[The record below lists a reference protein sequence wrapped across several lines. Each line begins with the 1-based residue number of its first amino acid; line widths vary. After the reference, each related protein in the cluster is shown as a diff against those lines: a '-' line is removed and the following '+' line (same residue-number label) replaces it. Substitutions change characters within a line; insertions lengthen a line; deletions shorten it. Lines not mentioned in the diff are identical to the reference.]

1 MLKLQ
6 IRFESSWTNSFFEE
20 SGDLPLFTSGHML
33 SESTKDI
40 VAVDFDSKTEI
51 KNAPRLS
58 YLQTLQS
65 ANPKLLYKVPV
76 SFKRT
81 VQGVLSRLV
90 GEVRRL
96 RDLDEDHLSFR
107 AINNGT
113 FELKIEHEH
122 SQTSKLTTYEI
133 NDIKTGGAGLITNN
147 VLYGNS
153 LESKYLFGHLD
164 LSLAEMCSS
173 IDDIVSLK
181 YSGNW
186 VPESPSVLIDRL
198 NLLMNEQNS
207 SIKSAKKEFDKGCY
221 QSPYLITLRSL
232 AKIFPVDAK
241 NELIERSTSDHVS
254 TIENGGL
261 DMWEIAGA
269 LIVAKI
275 KALTEDEKNSYIKSK
290 ALTPKGNLSG
300 LAMSGKVGRITPKDV
315 FSFASGSGATS
326 NKMPYSVYVPVID
339 GEKKIV
345 YIPTGI
351 LKKTGDIE
359 FTICNSPELEE
370 ELYTAIQN
378 ASVGPF
384 HFGKKGVAYVKDIE
398 LY

>member
-1 MLKLQ
+1 M
-6 IRFESSWTNSFFEE
+6 
-20 SGDLPLFTSGHML
+20 
-33 SESTKDI
+33 
-40 VAVDFDSKTEI
+40 AVDFDSKTVIE
-51 KNAPRLS
+51 NAPLLS
-58 YLQTLQS
+58 YLRTLQS

-81 VQGVLSRLV
+81 VQGVLSRLI

-96 RDLDEDHLSFR
+96 RDIDEDHLSFR
-107 AINNGT
+107 SINNGT

-122 SQTSKLTTYEI
+122 SQTTKLTTYEM
-133 NDIKTGGAGLITNN
+133 NDIQTGGAGLITNN

-153 LESKYLFGHLD
+153 FESKYLFGHLD

-198 NLLMNEQNS
+198 NRLKDEQETA
-207 SIKSAKKEFDKGCY
+207 IKVT
-221 QSPYLITLRSL
+221 QSKADEESYRSPFATALRSL
-232 AKIFPVDAK
+232 EKIFPSDAV
-241 NELIERSTSDHVS
+241 NSLIKLSFSSHVS

-261 DMWEIAGA
+261 DRWSIAGS

-275 KALTEDEKNSYIKSK
+275 NALSDNDRESFIKSGALTK
-290 ALTPKGNLSG
+290 AGGLSG
-300 LAMSGKVGRITPKDV
+300 LAMSGNVGNITPKDLYR
-315 FSFASGSGATS
+315 FASGSSATS
-326 NKMPYSVYVPVID
+326 NKMPYSINMPVID
-339 GEKKIV
+339 GSNKSVK
-345 YIPTGI
+345 IPTGI
-351 LKKTGDIE
+351 LEKTGDIE
-359 FTICNSPELEE
+359 FTICNSPDLEFELHA
-370 ELYTAIQN
+370 AIQN

-398 LY
+398 LS